1 MTMKN
6 RIYAGLLLLGLF
18 AIPLVAVHAA
28 DDCDKARERVIEAYD
43 LGQNGGARAAQQR
56 LLEQALALCP
66 RYPEAHNNLAHLL
79 EEAGNF
85 DQAVSHYRQAL
96 PLAVAWY
103 GIGSVEE
110 KRGRLALALN
120 AYLQACRDDPDA
132 QRRVRALL
140 QAGQYRVSEA
150 GQLLDKESL
159 LLLFDSRHRAE
170 MARLMAGCGFK
181 ASVEPALVFRNIP
194 FEVGSAT
201 LRPEALAQIREI
213 GAALLEVPSGAVR
226 IGGHTDRQPFQSRT
240 AAESDALN
248 RKLSQERA
256 VAVARELSVLG
267 VPAGRLTS
275 TGYGPDV
282 PEDPGNTP
290 EAHARNRRVVIEVQ

>member
-1 MTMKN
+1 MKN
-6 RIYAGLLLLGLF
+6 RIYAGLLLLGLI
-18 AIPLVAVHAA
+18 AIPLVTVQAA

-43 LGQNGGARAAQQR
+43 LGQSGGSRAAQQR

-66 RYPEAHNNLAHLL
+66 AYPEAHNNLAHLL

-85 DQAVSHYRQAL
+85 DQAVTHYRQAL

-159 LLLFDSRHRAE
+159 LLLFDRQRRGE
-170 MARLMAGCGFK
+170 MTRLMADCGFK
-181 ASVEPALVFRNIP
+181 ASVEPVLVFRNIT
-194 FEVGSAT
+194 FEVGAAT
-201 LRPEALAQIREI
+201 LRPEALTQIREI

-226 IGGHTDRQPFQSRT
+226 IGGHTDRQPFQGRT
-240 AAESDALN
+240 TVESDALN

-256 VAVARELSVLG
+256 VAVARELSLLG

-282 PEDPGNTP
+282 PEDPGNNP